1 MHLSSLSSKN
11 KKKSPLKKLFFGK
24 WDFLALILEK
34 LSYSSGNNSLYFRKR
49 NFLLFQEIETLKT
62 SYISGSNFSI
72 WKNKK
77 RLLLRKVSY
86 ISQKRNFLAPS
97 LKNFLYFRKELTRLK
112 NRQRHCSR
120 EFSCLLWRF
129 CNVYSGKAWGKSLWS
144 KFKHFMTILMFKEYR
159 KFRYFVKYFWMQ
171 EMELSSPNLKKLFV
185 FQKRTYR
192 TWKSNKKSP
201 WRIFLSL
208 VTFL

>member
-62 SYISGSNFSI
+62 SYISGSNFPI

-77 RLLLRKVSY
+77 RLLLES
-86 ISQKRNFLAPS
+86 
-97 LKNFLYFRKELTRLK
+97 FLYFPEK
-112 NRQRHCSR
+112 
-120 EFSCLLWRF
+120 
-129 CNVYSGKAWGKSLWS
+129 
-144 KFKHFMTILMFKEYR
+144 
-159 KFRYFVKYFWMQ
+159 
-171 EMELSSPNLKKLFV
+171 ELSSPKLKKLLV
-185 FQKRTYR
+185 FQEGTYKAQKQAK
-192 TWKSNKKSP
+192 TLLQ
-201 WRIFLSL
+201 RIFLTL